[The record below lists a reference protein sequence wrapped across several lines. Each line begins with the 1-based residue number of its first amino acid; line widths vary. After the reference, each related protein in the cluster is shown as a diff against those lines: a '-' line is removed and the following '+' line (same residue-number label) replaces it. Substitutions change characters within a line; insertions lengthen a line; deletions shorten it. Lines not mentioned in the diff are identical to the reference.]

1 MGTKTMEACY
11 FEAFPKCKA
20 RLTARSGV
28 QRLEARDDIKKEI
41 ARLRKET
48 EEEGTLSRLEKR
60 RFLARVVRARLPDLA
75 EEYENGDIEEDDKDL
90 IHEVNHIYNKDGDLV
105 RKVFKLPSKTTC
117 IEIDNKM
124 MGHNEPEEVNH
135 NLPEGGVMLIPM
147 APGATLEDYEK
158 AAIEHQRR
166 LKGEAL
172 GD

>member
-28 QRLEARDDIKKEI
+28 QRLEARDDIKAEI
-41 ARLRKET
+41 ARLRKAT

-60 RFLARVVRARLPDLA
+60 RFLAAAVRCKLPDIVESFEAGEDLS
-75 EEYENGDIEEDDKDL
+75 EEEKQLVQGVSY
-90 IHEVNHIYNKDGDLV
+90 IYGKDGELM
-105 RKVFKLPSKTTC
+105 RKVFKLPSKTAC

-158 AAIEHQRR
+158 AAIEHQRK
-166 LKGEAL
+166 LKEETEK
-172 GD
+172 